1 MQEKEAL
8 MHCNPTRRTFLKGT
22 AATAALAAVGT
33 CSVAAWRAE
42 QAEAA
47 ATGAAKIQGASLCNG
62 CSSKCGLIATALD
75 GRLWTVE
82 GMKEHPY
89 SKGTLCGRGHGA
101 AQWAYSDGRLTQPMK
116 RAADGSFAPISWDD
130 ALAEIGA
137 KVQEIIAEAGPEALA
152 IIQDPRP
159 SGKYYSKRFMNA
171 LGSPNV
177 YTHAAACNLSKESGI
192 QEATGA
198 QNFSVDFPNTKMVV
212 FIGRSYGD
220 GIRPSSV
227 KSLAGAAEGG
237 ARVVIVDPRLN
248 NTGVF
253 ATDWVPIRPGADI
266 AFLLGIAN
274 VLVTRD
280 LYDHAFVEQS
290 AVGFPEFAAQ
300 VTEYTPEWA
309 EGICDVPA
317 DTIVEIAESLAAA
330 APACA
335 IEPSWRAA
343 FGCAYQNSF
352 ETARAV
358 CAVNA
363 LLGCWGQKGGA
374 LITSSPKAGDV
385 DPVKFPEVPKPAAKR
400 LGDAEYPLALSGTG
414 TNLAVLNG
422 CADGAIQGVFFYNSN
437 AVQGYAQPA
446 KWREALSQA
455 KLVVTIDVQ
464 MSETA
469 LASDYVLPECTVLE
483 RLELPEFIGGKKH
496 YVALRTPVIERIHP
510 ETRPCDEIFAGLA
523 EACGVGE
530 YFDFTVEELA
540 DAQLASV
547 GTSLDA
553 VREAGIVE
561 LADPGFAFGTPTFK
575 TPTEKFQFA
584 SAKVAEA
591 GLNPVIG
598 YVPRL
603 VEPAEGEFFLI
614 GGKQGI
620 HSHTMTLNL
629 EALNA
634 ISREYQLERLWM
646 AASDAADLGIVDGD
660 TVELSSS
667 ECSGQVAVKV
677 TERLKP
683 GVLFL
688 PTHYGG
694 TSPYLTRAQGF
705 GLNMMDFV
713 PLHLEP
719 GVGST
724 MSQEVAVKVRK
735 VEG

>member
-1 MQEKEAL
+1 MR
-8 MHCNPTRRTFLKGT
+8 CNPTRRTFLKGT
-22 AATAALAAVGT
+22 AATAVLAAGGA
-33 CSVAAWRAE
+33 CSLGVWQHE

-47 ATGAAKIQGASLCNG
+47 GALTSGPSLCNG
-62 CSSKCGLIATALD
+62 CSSKCGLVATTRD

-82 GMKEHPY
+82 GMEEHPY
-89 SKGTLCGRGHGA
+89 SKGTLCGRGHGT
-101 AQWAYSDGRLTQPMK
+101 AQWAYSDGRLTLPMK
-116 RAADGSFAPISWDD
+116 RAEDGTFAPISWDD
-130 ALAEIGA
+130 AFAEIGA
-137 KVQEIIAEAGPEALA
+137 KVQEIVAEAGPGALA

-171 LGSPNV
+171 LGSANV

-192 QEATGA
+192 EQATGA
-198 QNFSVDFPNTKMVV
+198 QNFSVDFANTKMVV

-220 GIRPSSV
+220 AIRPSSV
-227 KSLAGAAEGG
+227 KSLAGAAAKG

-253 ATDWVPIRPGADI
+253 ATDWVPIKPGGDI
-266 AFLLGIAN
+266 ALLLGIAN
-274 VLVTRD
+274 VLVARD
-280 LYDHAFVEQS
+280 LYDHEFVEQH

-300 VTEYTPEWA
+300 VADYTPEWA

-317 DTIVEIAESLAAA
+317 ATIEELAESLAAA

-352 ETARAV
+352 ETARCV

-363 LLGCWGQKGGA
+363 LLGSWGQKGGA
-374 LITSSPKAGDV
+374 LLTSSPKAGDL
-385 DPVKFPEVPKPAAKR
+385 DPVKFPKVPAPASPR
-400 LGDAEYPLALSGTG
+400 LGDEEYPLALSGTG

-422 CADGAIQGVFFYNSN
+422 CNDGAIQGVFFYNSN

-446 KWREALSQA
+446 KWREALAKA

-469 LASDYVLPECTVLE
+469 LESDYVLPECTVLE

-496 YVALRTPVIERIHP
+496 YVALRTPVLERIHP
-510 ETRPCDEIFAGLA
+510 ETKPCDEIFAGLA
-523 EACGVGE
+523 EACGVGQ
-530 YFDFTVEELA
+530 YFPFTVEELA

-547 GTSLDA
+547 GTSLDE

-561 LADPGFAFGTPTFK
+561 LTDPEFAYGVPAFK

-584 SAKVAEA
+584 SEKVGAA

-598 YVPRL
+598 FVGRL
-603 VEPAEGEFFLI
+603 VEPAEGEFSLV

-620 HSHTMTLNL
+620 HSHTMTMNL

-634 ISREYQLERLWM
+634 ISREYGLERLWM
-646 AASDAADLGIVDGD
+646 AASDAEALGIADGD
-660 TVELSSS
+660 TVEVESS
-667 ECSGQVAVKV
+667 EAAGQVTVKV

-688 PTHYGG
+688 PTHYGN
-694 TSPYLTRAQGF
+694 TSPYLTRAQGL
-705 GLNMMDFV
+705 GINMMDFV

-719 GVGST
+719 KVGSV